1 MNLILGGC
9 FAYPLDFTNFP
20 GDHPRDPREVPTIRF
35 RMRKWGTF
43 SNSVPRRSLY
53 VLIKFRFKPAIPH
66 QRQIRI
72 PHNTKIQKYKNTKY
86 KHVDQVW
93 LQPARPPL
101 RSQPC
106 HYLESAAFSTGFFR
120 GSFLEVFKTVY
131 IPHANWNPLPLR
143 ECFKS
148 WPSTP

>member
-20 GDHPRDPREVPTIRF
+20 GDHPRDPREVPIIRF

-43 SNSVPRRSLY
+43 SNSVPRQSLY

-72 PHNTKIQKYKNTKY
+72 PHNTKIQKYKIQTC
-86 KHVDQVW
+86 W
-93 LQPARPPL
+93 SGLAPACQTTSPKPTLSLFGIGCFLHRFL
-101 RSQPC
+101 F
-106 HYLESAAFSTGFFR
+106 L